1 MARVQ
6 GLTFIKL
13 ISRGSVPTCAVTQER
28 WASPAL
34 RKGNL
39 HWPSFTSISA
49 IAIAFQPM
57 IKVSICRI
65 SQRLWM

>member
-1 MARVQ
+1 M
-6 GLTFIKL
+6 
-13 ISRGSVPTCAVTQER
+13 CAVTQER
-28 WASPAL
+28 WASPVL
-34 RKGNL
+34 RKGSL